1 MNAEDQ
7 RIGLTTWRLSVK
19 VGDLV
24 RIKEYCRKG
33 GTLAIVVG
41 QFNSG
46 VKILELDTGCVT
58 SAIKQNLEVLS

>member
-1 MNAEDQ
+1 MQ
-7 RIGLTTWRLSVK
+7 

-24 RIKEYCRKG
+24 RIKEYCRKA

-46 VKILELDTGCVT
+46 VKILELDTGCIT
-58 SAIKQNLEVLS
+58 SAIKQNLEVIS

>member
-1 MNAEDQ
+1 M
-7 RIGLTTWRLSVK
+7 TWRLSVK

-46 VKILELDTGCVT
+46 VKILEIDTGCIT
-58 SAIKQNLEVLS
+58 SAIKQNLELVNENK

>member
-1 MNAEDQ
+1 M
-7 RIGLTTWRLSVK
+7 K

-33 GTLAIVVG
+33 GTLAIVVER
-41 QFNSG
+41 FNSG

>member
-1 MNAEDQ
+1 M
-7 RIGLTTWRLSVK
+7 K

-24 RIKEYCRKG
+24 RLKDYCRKG

-46 VKILELDTGCVT
+46 VKILEIDTGCVI
-58 SAIKQNLEVLS
+58 SAIKQNLEVIS